1 MADAEACSEVFS
13 LLERLK
19 SGEKVLCKICKKG
32 YYTPY
37 NTTADKAQ
45 YFNCSNPECN
55 NYYHWDPVIN
65 LE

>member
-1 MADAEACSEVFS
+1 MADAEAGSEVFS

-19 SGEKVLCKICKKG
+19 SGEKVLCEICKKG

-45 YFNCSNPECN
+45 YFPHCRE
-55 NYYHWDPVIN
+55 
-65 LE
+65 